1 MKKFLCFLTIF
12 AIISCSSSKIEE
24 PKVQFLDFEP
34 YYIKVSNKKDNVK
47 TKFYNFDELLIEG
60 QYKKPQLL
68 YTDAKQKVKF
78 ERLLKLKKDLLPK
91 LKNTQSDPT
100 LR

>member
-1 MKKFLCFLTIF
+1 MGKTKLFKKVFGEVFLRCLPLRSSHFGSTLFIN
-12 AIISCSSSKIEE
+12 AIE
-24 PKVQFLDFEP
+24 
-34 YYIKVSNKKDNVK
+34 VSNKKDNVK